1 MAREKRSGMVSI
13 ADIVPVEPVPGGTVP
28 SAAHAPTS
36 SPLPMRVLLIVNP
49 VASRVNAAV
58 ERTAQRELE
67 TAAEVEVVRT
77 TRPMEASE
85 LAARGAA
92 DGFDAVIVLAGDGTA
107 NEVLNGV
114 GADIPIGL
122 LPGGGTSVMPR
133 NLGLPPSIPA
143 AARRLAAAL
152 AAGRER
158 SVRVGRINGRRFAFN
173 AGVGLDA
180 EVVRRV
186 DSRERTAKRRR
197 SPDVVF
203 ARELAKLVARGAYSH
218 PHVTLHIGNQSERVA
233 FVVAVNLAPWSY
245 IGPLPLD
252 LAPTATA
259 DGGLDI
265 VAPRR
270 LYRRDVAGFAQRIL
284 VDHRH
289 ARGTGDPRIAYWH
302 DVAAVE
308 LRCDFPFPA
317 QADGDL
323 LGEVMDVLIEVDP
336 EGARYLI

>member
-1 MAREKRSGMVSI
+1 
-13 ADIVPVEPVPGGTVP
+13 
-28 SAAHAPTS
+28 
-36 SPLPMRVLLIVNP
+36 MRALLIVNP

-67 TAAEVEVVRT
+67 SAAEIEVART
-77 TRPMEASE
+77 TRP
-85 LAARGAA
+85 LGAA
-92 DGFDAVIVLAGDGTA
+92 DLARRAVDEAFDAVIVLGGDGTA

-114 GADIPIGL
+114 GAALPIGL

-152 AAGRER
+152 AEGRER
-158 SVRVGRINGRRFAFN
+158 AVRVGRINGRRFAFN

-186 DSRERTAKRRR
+186 DGRERTDKRRR
-197 SPDVVF
+197 SADVVY
-203 ARELAKLVARGAYSH
+203 ARELAKLVARGAYSQPRITVH
-218 PHVTLHIGNQSERVA
+218 ADHQVDRVA
-233 FVVAVNLAPWSY
+233 FLVAVNLAPWSY

-252 LAPTATA
+252 LAPSATA

-284 VDHRH
+284 VDQRH

-302 DVAAVE
+302 DIARID
-308 LRCDFPFPA
+308 LRCDEPFPT
-317 QADGDL
+317 QVDGDYI
-323 LGEVMDVLIEVDP
+323 GDVMDALIDVDP
-336 EGARYLI
+336 EGARYLL

>member
-1 MAREKRSGMVSI
+1 
-13 ADIVPVEPVPGGTVP
+13 
-28 SAAHAPTS
+28 
-36 SPLPMRVLLIVNP
+36 MRALLIVNP

-58 ERTAQRELE
+58 ERTARRELE
-67 TAAEVEVVRT
+67 TAADVEVVRT
-77 TRPMEASE
+77 TRPLGAAE
-85 LAARGAA
+85 LARRGV
-92 DGFDAVIVLAGDGTA
+92 DEGFGAVIVLGGDGTA

-114 GADIPIGL
+114 GSAIPIGL

-152 AAGRER
+152 AEGRER

-186 DSRERTAKRRR
+186 DGRERTDKHRR
-197 SPDVVF
+197 SADVVY
-203 ARELAKLVARGAYSH
+203 ARELAKLVARGAYSQPRITVH
-218 PHVTLHIGNQSERVA
+218 ADRQVERVA

-284 VDHRH
+284 LDQRH
-289 ARGTGDPRIAYWH
+289 ARGSGDPRIAYWH
-302 DVAAVE
+302 DIARID
-308 LRCDFPFPA
+308 LRCDEPFPT
-317 QADGDL
+317 QVDGDYV
-323 LGEVMDVLIEVDP
+323 GDVTDALIDVDP
-336 EGARYLI
+336 AGARYLL

>member
-1 MAREKRSGMVSI
+1 
-13 ADIVPVEPVPGGTVP
+13 
-28 SAAHAPTS
+28 
-36 SPLPMRVLLIVNP
+36 MRALLIVNP
-49 VASRVNAAV
+49 VASRVNAVV
-58 ERTAQRELE
+58 ERTARRELE
-67 TAAEVEVVRT
+67 AAAEIEVVRT
-77 TRPMEASE
+77 TRP
-85 LAARGAA
+85 LGAA
-92 DGFDAVIVLAGDGTA
+92 DLARRAVDEAFDAVIVLGGDGTA

-114 GADIPIGL
+114 GAALPIGL

-143 AARRLAAAL
+143 AARRLASAL
-152 AAGRER
+152 AEGRER

-186 DSRERTAKRRR
+186 DGRERTDKRRR
-197 SPDVVF
+197 SADVVY
-203 ARELAKLVARGAYSH
+203 ARELAKLVARGAYSQPRITVH
-218 PHVTLHIGNQSERVA
+218 ADRQVDRVA

-252 LAPTATA
+252 LAPSATA

-270 LYRRDVAGFAQRIL
+270 LYRRDVAGFVQRIL

-289 ARGTGDPRIAYWH
+289 ARGSGDPRIAYWH
-302 DVAAVE
+302 DIARID
-308 LRCDFPFPA
+308 LRCDEPFPT
-317 QADGDL
+317 QVDGDYV
-323 LGEVMDVLIEVDP
+323 GDVMDALIDVDP
-336 EGARYLI
+336 EGARYLL